1 MRLFV
6 FLAAVGLSAQD
17 IAKLEFLAGC
27 WAGANGPEQ
36 FEEMWMKPRAGATF
50 GVARTI
56 VNGKTVFFETHV
68 IAEREGKLV
77 LNVRLKTGPST
88 TPFTLIKATG
98 EEAVFENPQHD
109 FPQRIIYRKM
119 AGGLLGRIEGKE
131 KGAEKATDYP
141 MKPADCR

>member
-1 MRLFV
+1 MRLFL
-6 FLAAVGLSAQD
+6 FLAALGLSAQD
-17 IAKLEFLAGC
+17 IAKLEFLSGC

-68 IAEREGKLV
+68 ISERDGKTV
-77 LNVRLKTGPST
+77 LNVRLKTGANT

-109 FPQRIIYRKM
+109 FPQRIIYRKT
-119 AGGLLGRIEGKE
+119 GTGLLGRIEGKE
-131 KGAEKATDYP
+131 KGVEKATDYP
-141 MKPADCR
+141 MAPAQCR